1 VSKQSSPLNL
11 IHSTISDK
19 ELYERYPQIFCFL
32 CQFKKKCKNKNLKKC
47 AYWKM
52 FQDKTE
58 GETNG
63 SGLIDKRLFNQ
74 IIRYYEDLCVGR
86 YNDES
91 KLVQGTDVDN

>member
-1 VSKQSSPLNL
+1 
-11 IHSTISDK
+11 
-19 ELYERYPQIFCFL
+19 
-32 CQFKKKCKNKNLKKC
+32 
-47 AYWKM
+47 M